1 VFALCPLVACDKDP
15 ESAGATC
22 ASNCKKSVALACPNE
37 AYSDEATC
45 ESQCEEQIAGCSDNA
60 IVQAY
65 LDCVETTPMTCGE
78 TTGTAT
84 SDQCLSEGLA
94 FFACLQGVTP
104 DTDGGTEGTG
114 SMEGTSGD
122 PGAVEPP
129 PIPTAGSSEI
139 AVAVRVGDTTEDFRC
154 TGGSGQ
160 TSSITYQPGSNGIP
174 DSLSIVCQV
183 VEDPQLWSFYVVVLG
198 STVVDGATIAIE
210 TPATAATQ
218 DTDTLSVAH
227 IDDGEGFDFSSTA
240 NGGYVMQG
248 TLHIDQAGGAGLPM
262 RGSLTATWPKT
273 PAVHGGVSGNE
284 QLGAGAISVAF
295 DLVPN

>member
-1 VFALCPLVACDKDP
+1 VLALSPLIACDKEP

-94 FFACLQGVTP
+94 FFACLQGLTP

-129 PIPTAGSSEI
+129 PIPTAGSGEI

-154 TGGSGQ
+154 TAGSGQ
-160 TSSITYQPGSNGIP
+160 TSSITYQPGSNGLP
-174 DSLSIVCQV
+174 DSLSIICQL
-183 VEDPQLWSFYVVVLG
+183 VEDPQLWTFSVVVLVCLARRTS
-198 STVVDGATIAIE
+198 STSSAHARSP
-210 TPATAATQ
+210 TPTPQ
-218 DTDTLSVAH
+218 PLRP
-227 IDDGEGFDFSSTA
+227 SSTA
-240 NGGYVMQG
+240 PRTAPLG
-248 TLHIDQAGGAGLPM
+248 GLPG
-262 RGSLTATWPKT
+262 RSFWLASSPST
-273 PAVHGGVSGNE
+273 
-284 QLGAGAISVAF
+284 
-295 DLVPN
+295 